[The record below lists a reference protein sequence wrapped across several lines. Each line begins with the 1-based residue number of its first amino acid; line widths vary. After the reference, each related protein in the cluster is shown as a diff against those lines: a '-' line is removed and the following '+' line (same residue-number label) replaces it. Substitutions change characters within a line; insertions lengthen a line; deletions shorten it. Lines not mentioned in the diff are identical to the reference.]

1 MTTTPKQTKAEL
13 IAQCT
18 RTIAEHCGVP
28 AEHIISS
35 DPRKGSQL
43 QEARA
48 LLVRHLYAGGMSL
61 HAICRVLG
69 RSIDTVRRLQRS
81 GSVRMEGGNRACLE
95 ALPRIPTTLQIA
107 APVTQNPQA

>member
-1 MTTTPKQTKAEL
+1 L
-13 IAQCT
+13 IAQCA
-18 RTIAEHCGVP
+18 RAIAEHCGVP

-61 HAICRVLG
+61 HAICRLLG
-69 RSIDTVRRLQRS
+69 RSLDTVRRLQRT
-81 GSVRMEGGNRACLE
+81 GAVRMGGGNQACLD
-95 ALPRIPTTLQIA
+95 ALPRIPSTLTIA
-107 APVTQNPQA
+107 APVTKNPQP